1 MYRLAILRL
10 MVLGGVMAVWLGAC
24 GQGAAYTFQGG
35 VLTPAKHAPDVSL
48 PDQHG
53 QPFRLSAQGGNVVML
68 YFGYT
73 NCPDLCPTTLS
84 DLKGVRQQLGQD
96 ANHLR
101 VVMVTVDPARDT
113 PSVLGQYLANFDP
126 SFIGLT
132 PLSDT
137 LDALKRDYNIQAESS
152 LPGGKMPSTMAMNA
166 TETAGANAAGTSY
179 AVGHTSIV
187 YVIDRSGQLRLAY
200 PTGFPVKAM
209 VDDVAYLLHNR

>member
-1 MYRLAILRL
+1 MRRL
-10 MVLGGVMAVWLGAC
+10 MVLLGLTAVFLMGC
-24 GQGAAYTFQGG
+24 RQGAGYTFKGG
-35 VLTPAKHAPDVSL
+35 ELSPSKHAPGISL

-73 NCPDLCPTTLS
+73 NCLDLCPITLS
-84 DLKGVRQQLGQD
+84 DLKGVRQQLGKD
-96 ANHLR
+96 ADHLR

-113 PSVLGQYLANFDP
+113 PPVLGRYLANFDP

-132 PLSDT
+132 PPSPT
-137 LDALKRDYNIQAESS
+137 LDALKRDYNIQADSS
-152 LPGGKMPSTMAMNA
+152 LPGGKMPTSMAMDA
-166 TETAGANAAGTSY
+166 TATAGANTAGTSY

-200 PTGFPVKAM
+200 PTGFPVKSM